1 MTDQQLSM
9 PLCCGIDIQ
18 DLSINTLQNY
28 LSDGKFTSVDLVS
41 CYLERIHRLN
51 GRLRAVIEVN
61 PDAVDIASRLDSER
75 RAGGLQGPLHGI
87 PFLVKDN
94 IATHDKMQT
103 TAGSSVLI
111 GTVVTEDATVVSK
124 LREAGAVLLGHA
136 NMSEWAA
143 MRSSYYSEGYSSRGG
158 QGRNPYNL
166 AEHPGGTSSG
176 SAIAVTT
183 NMCAF
188 SLGTE
193 TDGSVIFPADRN
205 GIVGIK
211 PTVGRTSCRGVIP
224 ESRHFDVVGTLGK
237 TTHDAA
243 VVLGAILEPE
253 DQDKTSPSIES
264 FVCTKSA
271 LQGARFGM
279 PWKRVWGTVFENA
292 KKTNQS
298 RVLKDVI
305 SKIRAAGSEV
315 VEGADFPSAETIIPP
330 DGWDWDYPS
339 TLGHPEQSEFTVIR
353 TDFYNDVRKYLST
366 LSANPSKIVGLEDIV
381 SYNKEHADEEGG
393 LPGRHGA
400 WPTGQD
406 NFERVLEF
414 QGIEDGTYKHALSF
428 IRKKSRQEGID
439 AALQTGG
446 SRLDGLLVPVQ
457 ADSGVACQVAA
468 KAGYP
473 MITVP
478 VGTDV
483 DGVPF
488 GIGIIQT
495 AGQESLL
502 VKYGSAI
509 EDLLQARTHPE
520 FRNLDADN
528 YMYVGVDPSDTSSTL
543 PEGADTAALR
553 ADL

>member
-1 MTDQQLSM
+1 MADEQLSM

-18 DLSINTLQNY
+18 DLSIATLQKH
-28 LSDGKFTSVDLVS
+28 LSNGKFTGADLVS
-41 CYLERIHRLN
+41 CYLERIRRLN
-51 GRLRAVIEVN
+51 RRLKAVIEVN

-75 RAGGLQGPLHGI
+75 RAGTLRGPLHGI

-94 IATHDKMQT
+94 MATHDKMQT

-111 GTVVTEDATVVSK
+111 GTVVAEDAAVVSK

-176 SAIAVTT
+176 SATAVTT

-211 PTVGRTSCRGVIP
+211 PTLGSTSCRGVIP
-224 ESRHFDVVGTLGK
+224 ESRHLDVVGTLGK
-237 TTHDAA
+237 TTYDAA
-243 VVLGAILEPE
+243 VALSAILESE
-253 DQDKTSPSIES
+253 DQHKTAPSIES

-292 KKTNQS
+292 KKAHQS

-315 VEGADFPSAETIIPP
+315 VENAGFPSAETIIPP

-339 TLGHPEQSEFTVIR
+339 TLGHPEQSEFTVVKI
-353 TDFYNDVRKYLST
+353 DFYNDVKNYLST
-366 LSANPSKIVGLEDIV
+366 LSANPFNIVGLEDIV
-381 SYNKEHADEEGG
+381 SYNKKHADEEGG
-393 LPGRHGA
+393 LPSRHGA

-406 NFERVLEF
+406 NFERVLKF
-414 QGIEDGTYKHALSF
+414 RGIEDDTYKEALAF

-446 SRLDGLLVPVQ
+446 TRLDGLLVPIQ

-473 MITVP
+473 MITIP

-495 AGQESLL
+495 AGQETLL

-509 EDLLQARTHPE
+509 EDLLQARTNPE
-520 FRNLDADN
+520 FRNFDADN
-528 YMYVGVDPSDTSSTL
+528 YMYVGVDPSETCSTL
-543 PEGADTAALR
+543 PPGADSATRSAEI
-553 ADL
+553 